1 MINFLRYRISNLAFL
16 SVICLV
22 WSWQFAQ
29 SDVYQL
35 DSGSVSVDRMVTRL
49 IVPWSIAFL
58 PGCELLITERRGNLF
73 HFDINGKKTEVS
85 HGLKFYAE
93 GQGGLLDVVAAG
105 DFNNTREIFLSYSAN
120 NQNRLKGTSVSRGI
134 LSGNNDEL
142 QNVAKIFELFPGDP
156 GDRHFGS
163 RIVEN
168 SDGTLFITLGDMGER
183 ESAQDLGSHHGT
195 VIRVNTDGSIPE
207 DNPFVNIEGALPEIW
222 TYGHRNPQGAGLD
235 LEGNLL
241 ISEHGPRGGDEVNLI
256 LRGKNYGWPVIG
268 YGTHYTG
275 QKVGIGTENEGMEQ
289 PKFYWDPSIAP
300 SGLMVYSG
308 KLWPEWKGHI
318 FVGSLKFDYI
328 SRIDPGA
335 NYQEVEQISLP
346 ETNRVRDVR
355 EAPDGS
361 IWFISEDRGSIY
373 RLLPEGYSTAGES
386 CGYNTK

>member
-1 MINFLRYRISNLAFL
+1 MVRI
-16 SVICLV
+16 
-22 WSWQFAQ
+22 
-29 SDVYQL
+29 
-35 DSGSVSVDRMVTRL
+35 
-49 IVPWSIAFL
+49 
-58 PGCELLITERRGNLF
+58 
-73 HFDINGKKTEVS
+73 
-85 HGLKFYAE
+85 
-93 GQGGLLDVVAAG
+93 
-105 DFNNTREIFLSYSAN
+105 
-120 NQNRLKGTSVSRGI
+120 
-134 LSGNNDEL
+134 
-142 QNVAKIFELFPGDP
+142 
-156 GDRHFGS
+156 
-163 RIVEN
+163 
-168 SDGTLFITLGDMGER
+168 
-183 ESAQDLGSHHGT
+183 
-195 VIRVNTDGSIPE
+195 NTDGSIPE

-328 SRIDPGA
+328 TRIDPGA

-373 RLLPEGYSTAGES
+373 RLLPEGYSTAEES
-386 CGYNTK
+386 CRYNTK